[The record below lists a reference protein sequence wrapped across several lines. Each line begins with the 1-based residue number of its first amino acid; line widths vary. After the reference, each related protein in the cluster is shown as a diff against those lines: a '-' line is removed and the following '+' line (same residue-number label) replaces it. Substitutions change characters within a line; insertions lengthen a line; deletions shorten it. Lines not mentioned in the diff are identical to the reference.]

1 MSTIIQAESIFN
13 GNNGTWADILDTG
26 DYNPVYKTAEKTT
39 FIDQY
44 IDKGTNKPP
53 SVKLLRVEV
62 RVAAIVE
69 LKNGQNGRINFDCY
83 FHEGDNTIAR
93 FIFGYNCT
101 VQVVGHLGSTRYLL
115 TSPPNNLKVLRG
127 NIALQNLP
135 DDISVKV
142 IFTNK
147 SYGEYTFT
155 LAQRYSPLLL
165 KIYVEIESR
174 SENSF
179 SSNSNNM
186 LLLKQSNQI
195 QVPEIF
201 INSKTLID
209 GSDIGSTIFTIQ
221 DQYQYYKEEK
231 IDNSCQNYYIDSNK
245 IKTTIFEQCCPT
257 IVSVL
262 IDVPGIYPMCNTKKT
277 MLDKLSNIL
286 LAQPVNTNSQQ
297 FILNIISYSM
307 FRYILSRLLY
317 GNFDINYL
325 LGRYFIKFLKDLEN
339 SRFCRFLN
347 DFIDPSSQYMNMINI
362 FFIKNSI
369 TNILFFG
376 F

>member
-13 GNNGTWADILDTG
+13 GDNGTWADILDTR
-26 DYNPVYKTAEKTT
+26 DYNPVNRTAEKTT
-39 FIDQY
+39 FINQY
-44 IDKGTNKPP
+44 IKKGTDAPP
-53 SVKLLRVEV
+53 SVKLLCVEV

-69 LKNGQNGRINFDCY
+69 LKNDQTGPINFVCL
-83 FHEGDNTIAR
+83 FHDGECNNPGNIIAY
-93 FIFGYNCT
+93 FIFSYNST
-101 VQVVGHLGSTRYLL
+101 VQVVGHAGSARYVL
-115 TSPPNNLKVLRG
+115 TTPPRGLKVLEG
-127 NIALQNLP
+127 NIALEALP
-135 DDISVKV
+135 DNISVKV

-165 KIYVEIESR
+165 KINVEIDSR
-174 SENSF
+174 LATNF

-201 INSKTLID
+201 INSQTLID

-231 IDNSCQNYYIDSNK
+231 IDNSCQNYYIDSNN

-307 FRYILSRLLY
+307 FRYVLSRLLY

-325 LGRYFIKFLKDLEN
+325 LGRYFQKFLKDLEN
-339 SRFCRFLN
+339 SRFCRFLD
-347 DFIDPSSQYMNMINI
+347 DFIDPNSSIYGYDQY
-362 FFIKNSI
+362 F
-369 TNILFFG
+369 LY
-376 F
+376 